1 VTSGGLAESPG
12 GTGVSG
18 PGKAAG
24 EGGWEEREN
33 QMSKGGE
40 EDQFH
45 E

>member
-1 VTSGGLAESPG
+1 MGRGRQSAKEV
-12 GTGVSG
+12 
-18 PGKAAG
+18 GKRRG
-24 EGGWEEREN
+24 D